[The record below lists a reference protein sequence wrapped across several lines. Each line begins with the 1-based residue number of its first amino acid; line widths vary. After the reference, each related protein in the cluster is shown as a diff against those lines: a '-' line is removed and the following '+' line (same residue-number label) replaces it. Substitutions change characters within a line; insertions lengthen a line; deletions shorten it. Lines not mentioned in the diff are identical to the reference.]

1 MIITVIIGIIVGI
14 PLLLGVIWCLN
25 MVWLS
30 LVNLYRSVVGS
41 SKPHGCPPGEYPGV
55 IRRIFR

>member
-41 SKPHGCPPGEYPGV
+41 SKPRGCLGEYPGV
-55 IRRIFR
+55 IKRVFR

>member
-1 MIITVIIGIIVGI
+1 MIITVIIGIIVGV

-41 SKPHGCPPGEYPGV
+41 SKPRGCPGEYPGV
-55 IRRIFR
+55 IKRVFH